1 MFNPLDLSFPGVGS
15 ISNLW
20 DDFTGVTQVEEM
32 NQANKDIAS
41 ARNVFEA
48 EQAGKARDFSE
59 TEAEK
64 NRRFQSEE
72 IKAQLGFQERMSN
85 SAVSRRMADLKAS
98 GINPILAGKFDA
110 SSPAGAAA
118 AGSQGA
124 TAKANAAGATMQA
137 KPSGAQ
143 QLSSALDLAKQAA
156 DLKKTQVDTA
166 NVAQNID
173 IAKPGASVAKDV
185 DKVYN
190 KASDSF
196 MNVTQAIGKQL
207 GSSAYDLQ
215 KKTKAV
221 AGKIKDFVIDKGT
234 KLTNPISNW
243 IETNYSHE

>member
-1 MFNPLDLSFPGVGS
+1 MGWNPLTEPFGPIKDVWENFS
-15 ISNLW
+15 
-20 DDFTGVTQVEEM
+20 GVTQVEDM

-48 EQAGKARDFSE
+48 QEAGKARQFSH
-59 TEAEK
+59 TEAER
-64 NRRFQSEE
+64 NRAFQTAE
-72 IKAQLGFQERMSN
+72 IQKQLGFQERMSN
-85 SAVSRRMADLKAS
+85 SAVTRRMADLRSA
-98 GINPILAGKFDA
+98 GINPILAGRFDA

-143 QLSSALDLAKQAA
+143 QLSSALGLAKQAA

-185 DKVYN
+185 DNLYN
-190 KASDSF
+190 KASSQF
-196 MNVTQAIGKQL
+196 MDVTQAIGKQL

-215 KKTKAV
+215 KKVTGAYNKSKEV
-221 AGKIKDFVIDKGT
+221 FKKI
-234 KLTNPISNW
+234 ISPTPQGGAFNLNK
-243 IETNYSHE
+243 TMDQYK